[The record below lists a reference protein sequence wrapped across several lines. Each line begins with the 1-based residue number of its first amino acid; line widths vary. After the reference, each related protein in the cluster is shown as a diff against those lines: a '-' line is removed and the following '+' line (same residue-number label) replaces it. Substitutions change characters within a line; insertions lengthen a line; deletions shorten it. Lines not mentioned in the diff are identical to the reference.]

1 MYSILGLRC
10 NAMNRNKHNAWLF
23 HRKTRVGVGGVAVI
37 LQQHYASNAAWSL
50 PELNSN
56 LRRGGVKEWRES
68 RGGTENGL
76 GEGEKMRECFCV
88 TKVKKKQA
96 RWGEKNAWCTPVYSR
111 AEKWQIY
118 LPHKTQ
124 TGHFFFFFFKQAW
137 FQNRLHLQVTF
148 NFSSNL
154 FIEPGSKL

>member
-10 NAMNRNKHNAWLF
+10 NARNRNKQNAWLF
-23 HRKTRVGVGGVAVI
+23 HKKTGVGVGGVAVI
-37 LQQHYASNAAWSL
+37 LQRHYASNAAWSL
-50 PELNSN
+50 PELNSKFA
-56 LRRGGVKEWRES
+56 KEGLKERRES

-88 TKVKKKQA
+88 TEVKKKQA
-96 RWGEKNAWCTPVYSR
+96 RWGEKNGWCTPVYSR

-124 TGHFFFFFFKQAW
+124 TRHIILKLGYKTGSCS
-137 FQNRLHLQVTF
+137 RLLLISVWIC
-148 NFSSNL
+148 S
-154 FIEPGSKL
+154 